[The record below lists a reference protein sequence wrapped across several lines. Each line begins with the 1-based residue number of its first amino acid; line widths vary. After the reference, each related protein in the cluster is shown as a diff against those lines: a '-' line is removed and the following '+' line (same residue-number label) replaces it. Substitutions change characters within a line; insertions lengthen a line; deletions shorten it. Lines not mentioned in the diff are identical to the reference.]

1 MTREK
6 QGNRAR
12 ASTPVHPARGR
23 VDERVDAAAPKTE
36 GQRLLAQVSGSLSE
50 MAARVGCSSKQS
62 IANWRTGVRTPDAP
76 MREALHREFGIPPE
90 SWAQRPAAE
99 AERKPTSTPPPRP
112 ATAGKGQTL
121 DEVCAHIEF
130 LREQMERP
138 GQFPADQAKWAR
150 EYSSALA
157 LKFRLERA
165 NELLEDAI
173 VRQHPM
179 WRRIRAALLKALE
192 RHPAAAR
199 DVVDALS
206 TAGIRAED

>member
-12 ASTPVHPARGR
+12 ASTPVQSARGR

-50 MAARVGCSSKQS
+50 IAARVGCSSKQS

-90 SWAQRPAAE
+90 SWAIRPAAE
-99 AERKPTSTPPPRP
+99 GRPSSSSPPRP
-112 ATAGKGQTL
+112 AAGAKGKTL

-130 LREQMERP
+130 LREQMERK

-179 WRRIRAALLKALE
+179 WRRIKSALLKALE

-199 DVVDALS
+199 DVVEALS